1 MEDDELLNI
10 GLWED
15 GAEKQL
21 CCLVSIQRQTQIF
34 DNFCSIS
41 YVQKQFWILTGLLS
55 FVSAMKY
62 CSVMFFFPNFFG
74 SHKPHPEHDFYI
86 KQICIECIEL
96 LFENIQFTCQL
107 FLAFGQKK
115 KQCFIDA

>member
-34 DNFCSIS
+34 VQLAMCKNNF
-41 YVQKQFWILTGLLS
+41 G
-55 FVSAMKY
+55 
-62 CSVMFFFPNFFG
+62 
-74 SHKPHPEHDFYI
+74 
-86 KQICIECIEL
+86 
-96 LFENIQFTCQL
+96 
-107 FLAFGQKK
+107 FLQG
-115 KQCFIDA
+115 C